1 MEMDK
6 PAAPSP
12 PFDIVALVASAGG
25 LPALTAVLSGLPADF
40 RAAVVVLQH
49 LDPRRPSL
57 LAKLLHLHSGLPVY
71 EARQGDHIGPG
82 VVLVAP
88 PDRHLLIDCDGMI
101 SLTGTQP
108 VHFVR
113 PSADTLLESVA
124 QGFGRRA
131 VAVVLTGSGTD
142 GADGVRIV
150 KQMGGTVIA
159 QDRPTSQNFG
169 MPGAAIR
176 TGCVDSVL
184 PLREIAPAL
193 VHLVN
198 PSA

>member
-1 MEMDK
+1 M
-6 PAAPSP
+6 
-12 PFDIVALVASAGG
+12 
-25 LPALTAVLSGLPADF
+25 
-40 RAAVVVLQH
+40 
-49 LDPRRPSL
+49 
-57 LAKLLHLHSGLPVY
+57 Y

-150 KQMGGTVIA
+150 KQMGGTVIGK
-159 QDRPTSQNFG
+159 DRPTS
-169 MPGAAIR
+169 R
-176 TGCVDSVL
+176 TSACL
-184 PLREIAPAL
+184 AP
-193 VHLVN
+193 
-198 PSA
+198 PSGPDASTPSSP

>member
-6 PAAPSP
+6 TADPPP

-40 RAAVVVLQH
+40 PAAVVVLQH

-57 LAKLLHLHSGLPVY
+57 LTEILGRHSGLPVH
-71 EARQGDHIGPG
+71 EARQGERIGPG
-82 VVLVAP
+82 TVVVAP
-88 PDRHLLIDCDGMI
+88 PDHHLLVGGDGVLT
-101 SLTGTQP
+101 LTGTER

-124 QGFGRRA
+124 QSFGRRA
-131 VAVVLTGSGTD
+131 VVVVLTGSGTD

-159 QDRPTSQNFG
+159 QDRPTSQSFG

-184 PLREIAPAL
+184 PLGEIAPAL